1 MSGLSYGNRVGHFS
15 TSRPQAIVTNA
26 FLNTPT
32 LAARVIGNAKS
43 FNRKSML
50 HDIEVTARTQGQWIA
65 GGERLNSAAE
75 DVTIQIEFSRSMYT
89 SPIVDLL
96 TEAMPRQ
103 YDNDVDFDTFDYQ
116 SAYNQ
121 VLQDMSTAA
130 YGFGAGNIMLGL
142 GAIVDDGTNV
152 DSYGGQSRTTYDQL
166 AATYTDW
173 VAAMSLS
180 KLATMH
186 DAVSDSGINEMPT
199 SIFSDFSKFSLY
211 ESLLT
216 PTVSHEYS
224 VEPVRGRNAKTSSK
238 ELSMGQGFTSLRYRG
253 IPWMRDKACTAN
265 TVFMLNE
272 NYLDFYGDTKM
283 PKRHAGAYEKIS
295 LGKKT
300 IDGFDQPSEFN
311 GFFFRKEMQSYDQLA
326 LTGRFVVSGQFYSK
340 NPRRH
345 GQAYNV
351 TSV

>member
-1 MSGLSYGNRVGHFS
+1 MAGLSYGNRVGHFS
-15 TSRPQAIVTNA
+15 TSRPQSIVTNL

-32 LAARVIGNAKS
+32 FAARMISNAKS

-50 HDIEVTARTQGQWIA
+50 HDLEVTARSQGQWIA
-65 GGERLNSAAE
+65 GGETLNSAAE
-75 DVTIQIEFSRSMYT
+75 DVTIQIEFTRSMYT

-96 TEAMPRQ
+96 TEAMARQ
-103 YDNDVDFDTFDYQ
+103 YDSDVDYDSFDYT

-121 VLQDMSTAA
+121 VLQDLSSAF
-130 YGFGAGNIMLGL
+130 YGSGAGNTILGL

-152 DSYGGQSRTTYDQL
+152 DSYGGQSRTTYTGL
-166 AATYTDW
+166 KSTYTNFSS
-173 VAAMSLS
+173 AMSIS

-186 DAVSDSGINEMPT
+186 DAISDSGINESPT
-199 SIFSDFSKFSLY
+199 SIWTDYSGFSDY
-211 ESLLT
+211 ETLMT

-224 VEPVRGRNAKTSSK
+224 VEPVKGRNAKTSDKS
-238 ELSMGQGFTSLRYRG
+238 LAMGQGFTSLRYRG

-265 TVFMLNE
+265 ALFMLNE

-283 PKRHAGAYEKIS
+283 PKRHAGAYEKIN

-300 IDGFDQPSEFN
+300 IDGFDQPSESN
-311 GFFFRKEMQSYDQLA
+311 GFFFRKEMQAYDQLA

-345 GQAYNV
+345 GQAYNA
-351 TSV
+351 SL